1 MISLKKILYEVLN
14 NYSVEVDLFVDK
26 SAAVYD
32 ITNEIRALQ
41 GVTIVTII
49 TPEDYVQKTGSSD
62 EYLRLRIKFVTKGE
76 PKDMLQQFLDD
87 ALATSPGPDEDE
99 IRIQGVKSM
108 KYREDTLK
116 RL

>member
-14 NYSVEVDLFVDK
+14 NFSVEVDLFVDK
-26 SAAVYD
+26 SISTYD
-32 ITNEIRALQ
+32 ITNEIRALK

-62 EYLRLRIKFVTKGE
+62 EYIRLRIKFVTRGE
-76 PKDMLQQFLDD
+76 ANDMLQQFLDS
-87 ALATSPGPDEDE
+87 ALAKDDKDT
-99 IRIQGVKSM
+99 IRIQGIKSM

-116 RL
+116 KI

>member
-1 MISLKKILYEVLN
+1 MISLKKILYEILN

-26 SAAVYD
+26 SISTYD

-49 TPEDYVQKTGSSD
+49 TPDDYSQTTGD
-62 EYLRLRIKFVTKGE
+62 EYIRLRIKFVTRGE
-76 PKDMLQQFLDD
+76 ANEMMQTFLDR
-87 ALATSPGPDEDE
+87 ALAKDDKDN
-99 IRIQGVKSM
+99 IRIPGIKSM
-108 KYREDTLK
+108 KFRDNTLK

>member
-1 MISLKKILYEVLN
+1 MISLKKILNEVLN

-26 SAAVYD
+26 SVSTYD
-32 ITNEIRALQ
+32 ITNEIRALK

-49 TPEDYVQKTGSSD
+49 TPEDYSQTGGD
-62 EYLRLRIKFVTKGE
+62 EYIRLRIKFVTRGE
-76 PKDMLQQFLDD
+76 ADEMLQGFLDD
-87 ALATSPGPDEDE
+87 ALANSPGPKEDN

-108 KYREDTLK
+108 KYRENTLK

>member
-1 MISLKKILYEVLN
+1 MISLKKILYEILN

-26 SAAVYD
+26 STSTYD
-32 ITNEIRALQ
+32 ITNEIRALK

-49 TPEDYVQKTGSSD
+49 TPDDYVQKQGSTD
-62 EYLRLRIKFVTKGE
+62 EYLRLRIKFVTRGE
-76 PKDMLQQFLDD
+76 ANDMLQQFLDD
-87 ALATSPGPDEDE
+87 ALATSPGPEKDK

-108 KYREDTLK
+108 KFREGTLK

>member
-1 MISLKKILYEVLN
+1 MISLKKILYEILN

-26 SAAVYD
+26 SISTYD

-49 TPEDYVQKTGSSD
+49 TPDDYSQTTGD
-62 EYLRLRIKFVTKGE
+62 EYIRLRIKFVTRGE
-76 PKDMLQQFLDD
+76 ANEMMQTFLDK
-87 ALATSPGPDEDE
+87 ALAKDDKDS
-99 IRIQGVKSM
+99 IRIPGIKSM
-108 KYREDTLK
+108 KFRDNTLK

>member
-1 MISLKKILYEVLN
+1 MISLKKILYEILN

-26 SAAVYD
+26 SVSTYD
-32 ITNEIRALQ
+32 ITNELRALK

-49 TPEDYVQKTGSSD
+49 TPEDYIQKQGSTD
-62 EYLRLRIKFVTKGE
+62 EYIRLRIKFVTRGE
-76 PKDMLQQFLDD
+76 ANDMLQQFLDD

-99 IRIQGVKSM
+99 IRIQGIKSM
-108 KYREDTLK
+108 KYRDNTLK

>member
-41 GVTIVTII
+41 GV
-49 TPEDYVQKTGSSD
+49 
-62 EYLRLRIKFVTKGE
+62 
-76 PKDMLQQFLDD
+76 
-87 ALATSPGPDEDE
+87 
-99 IRIQGVKSM
+99 KSM
-108 KYREDTLK
+108 KYRDKTLK